1 MIRNTRY
8 VILSLLLISALGGLW
23 YSRSFIRASITTQ
36 KLATNAT
43 SDSLNQGLVGYW
55 SFDEDAGTTVPDHS
69 GSGNTG
75 TATNGPTGTTGQLG
89 RALNFDGS
97 NDYVI
102 TTNSSGLTGSASRT
116 VSLWFRSNSL
126 ATSQALFYYC
136 GASVAEDQ
144 CNGAGDSKFIIS
156 LHNTK
161 LFFASGG
168 TYDFAGNTTL
178 STNTWY
184 HYTLTYNG
192 TTIRVYLNG
201 IQDA

>member
-75 TATNGPTGTTGQLG
+75 TATNGPNGTTGQLG
-89 RALNFDGS
+89 RALSFDGS
-97 NDYVI
+97 DDYVV
-102 TTNSSGLTGSASRT
+102 TTLNVAGQSALTASAWFYQTNSIYTTPFGTFT
-116 VSLWFRSNSL
+116 SN
-126 ATSQALFYYC
+126 ADMAF
-136 GASVAEDQ
+136 D
-144 CNGAGDSKFIIS
+144 
-156 LHNTK
+156 
-161 LFFASGG
+161 
-168 TYDFAGNTTL
+168 
-178 STNTWY
+178 
-184 HYTLTYNG
+184 
-192 TTIRVYLNG
+192 
-201 IQDA
+201 